1 VDPARSTTLLHWN
14 AVPGAAAYHILLDFN
29 VSFTRPV
36 YDRKDWKVGSSME
49 LRGLEVG
56 TYYWKVAAI
65 DKDGVEG
72 SFSNFSRFVVTKPQA
87 NTSQIAPPVLDIETV
102 EARGNILQVKGR
114 TEPGAS
120 LTVNGQ
126 RIDVAGNGAF
136 NEYITL
142 EPGAKPLV
150 VIRATGI
157 NGGVREK
164 TKPIVFSY

>member
-1 VDPARSTTLLHWN
+1 
-14 AVPGAAAYHILLDFN
+14 
-29 VSFTRPV
+29 V

-56 TYYWKVAAI
+56 TYYWKVAAV
-65 DKDGVEG
+65 DKDGVQG
-72 SFSNFSRFVVTKPQA
+72 SFSDFARFLVTKPQA
-87 NTSQIAPPVLDIETV
+87 NTSQIPPPPLTIETV
-102 EARGNILQVKGR
+102 EARGNILQVKGH

-126 RIDVAGNGAF
+126 RIDVAANGTF

-157 NGGVREK
+157 NGGVNEK
-164 TKPIVFSY
+164 TRPVVFSY